1 MTYDLAIGE
10 VRTVFDVN
18 GNELHQKVYDTD
30 KGSELAPN
38 FAFPMTH
45 IRFKPTT
52 PINLFV
58 DMDGTIAHWRRSN
71 EEYILNG
78 ETRYFHQ
85 DDIYEP
91 GYFEALPPEKNVV
104 KAISALKSGS
114 PFEVY
119 VLSAVE
125 PRSVTAYGD
134 KNLWLNEYLPEIDSD
149 HRIFMPCGTKKVDF
163 LNLDNTAIN
172 VLLDDYTRN
181 LKEFV
186 AGGEKNVGVKILNGI
201 NDTHKSWN
209 SYRVDGLSNP
219 TELSKA
225 ILDICHKEIEKRGIK
240 CIW

>member
-1 MTYDLAIGE
+1 MTYDLAVGE
-10 VRTVFDVN
+10 VRTIFDVN

-30 KGSELAPN
+30 NGSELAPN

-45 IRFKPTT
+45 IRFKPKT

-58 DMDGTIAHWRRSN
+58 DMDGTLAHWRRPN
-71 EEYILNG
+71 EEYVLNG

-91 GYFEALPPEKNVV
+91 GYFEVLPPEENVV
-104 KAISALKSGS
+104 RAVSALASAS

-125 PRSVTAYGD
+125 PRSITAYGD
-134 KNLWLNEYLPEIDSD
+134 KNIWLNKYLPEIKTD

-163 LNLDNTAIN
+163 LNLENTALN

-181 LKEFV
+181 LQEFV
-186 AGGEKNVGVKILNGI
+186 AGGAKNVGIKILNGI
-201 NDTHKSWN
+201 NDTHRSWTGH
-209 SYRVDGLSNP
+209 RVDGAVESM
-219 TELSKA
+219 ELAKL
-225 ILDICHKEIEKRGIK
+225 IVNIYHKEIEGRSGQ
-240 CIW
+240 CI